1 MIGCMWVL
9 NGCMFVC
16 VRVMLTCNEGW
27 GSDDIAETYTEE
39 NVTHMIGKP
48 YSIMILC
55 ILVPNR

>member
-1 MIGCMWVL
+1 
-9 NGCMFVC
+9 
-16 VRVMLTCNEGW
+16 MLTCNEGW